1 LKDVAVGRA
10 TDTVQQCKNY
20 LTSAKDASLQQVG
33 AVPPPPAGNDDAAP
47 PPSADSN
54 QLIEPEKE
62 EEEQQLFSI
71 DQAVENIERNRFVAG
86 SGRFAGFPPDTEE
99 DDLEDDV
106 VGSIASRQVTAL

>member
-1 LKDVAVGRA
+1 LQDVAIGRA

-33 AVPPPPAGNDDAAP
+33 AAVPPPAGNDDAA
-47 PPSADSN
+47 SADPN
-54 QLIEPEKE
+54 QLI

-86 SGRFAGFPPDTEE
+86 SGRFAGFPADTEE
-99 DDLEDDV
+99 DDLEDV
-106 VGSIASRQVTAL
+106 MGSASRQVTAL

>member
-33 AVPPPPAGNDDAAP
+33 AAVPPPPAGNDDAA
-47 PPSADSN
+47 SADSN

-62 EEEQQLFSI
+62 EEEQQLLSI

-86 SGRFAGFPPDTEE
+86 SGRFTGFSADTEE
-99 DDLEDDV
+99 DDMDDV
-106 VGSIASRQVTAL
+106 MGSAASRQVTAL

>member
-33 AVPPPPAGNDDAAP
+33 AVPPPAGNDDAA
-47 PPSADSN
+47 SADPN

-62 EEEQQLFSI
+62 EEEQQQLLSI

-86 SGRFAGFPPDTEE
+86 SGRFAGFPADTEE
-99 DDLEDDV
+99 DDLDDEV
-106 VGSIASRQVTAL
+106 VGSTASRQVTAL